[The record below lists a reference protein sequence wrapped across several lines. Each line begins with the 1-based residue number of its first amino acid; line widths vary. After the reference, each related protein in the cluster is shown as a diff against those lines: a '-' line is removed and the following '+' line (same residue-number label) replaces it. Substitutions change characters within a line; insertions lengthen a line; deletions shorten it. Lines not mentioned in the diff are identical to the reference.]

1 MYYARLSTA
10 QMIKNGLDGIYKNQ
24 GMSNDAM
31 IQLATGK
38 RTDLDPVEEAQLLNY
53 KVSIENQAQHNRNI
67 DNITPKFEAQESS
80 MRTVEAQLT
89 NLQDILI
96 KANNSITAGDKG
108 YYFEEYKAIKQS
120 IMQQLNAKDIYGQY
134 LYSGYESSVKPFD
147 DQLNYLGDTGKS
159 EIRIADNTTVQV
171 NTVGS
176 DLATSNLQNVIS
188 KLDGYFTN
196 PAQLN
201 MDTSVLDDVQNSLV
215 DVSVNIT
222 KIGNKLNRIEMSKNA
237 NEDVIYTNKVRV
249 SAIEDVDMVKAAA
262 DFAKAQAAYQAAL
275 KTQATIQQLS
285 LFNYV

>member
-10 QMIKNGLDGIYKNQ
+10 QMIQNGLDGIYKNQ
-24 GMSNDAM
+24 GMSNAAM
-31 IQLATGK
+31 TQLATGK
-38 RTDLDPVEEAQLLNY
+38 RTDLDPVEESQLLSY
-53 KVSIENQAQHNRNI
+53 KVSIENQSQHNRNI
-67 DNITPKFEAQESS
+67 DNITPKFEAQETS
-80 MRTVEAQLT
+80 MRTIEAQLT

-96 KANNSITAGDKG
+96 RANNSITAGDKG
-108 YYFEEYKAIKQS
+108 YYNEEYKAIKQS
-120 IMQQLNAKDIYGQY
+120 IMQQINAKDIYGQY
-134 LYSGYESSVKPFD
+134 LYSGHQSAVKPFD
-147 DQLNYLGDTGKS
+147 AELNYLGDTGTS
-159 EIRIADNTTVQV
+159 EIRIADNTTIQV

-176 DLATSNLQNVIS
+176 ELVTGNLKNVIS
-188 KLDGYFTN
+188 KLDEYFTN

-201 MDTSVLDDVQNSLV
+201 LDTTVLDDVQKSLV
-215 DVSVNIT
+215 DVSVNVT
-222 KIGNKLNRIEMSKNA
+222 KIGNKMNRIEMSKNS

>member
-10 QMIKNGLDGIYKNQ
+10 QMIQNGLDGIYKNQ
-24 GMSNDAM
+24 GMSNAAM

-38 RTDLDPVEEAQLLNY
+38 RTDLDPVEEAQLLSY

-67 DNITPKFEAQESS
+67 DNITPKFEAQETS
-80 MRTVEAQLT
+80 MRTIEAQLT

-108 YYFEEYKAIKQS
+108 YYNEEYKAIKQS
-120 IMQQLNAKDIYGQY
+120 IMQQINAKDIYGQY
-134 LYSGYESSVKPFD
+134 LYSGHQSAIKPFD
-147 DQLNYLGDTGKS
+147 DQLNYLGDEGTS
-159 EIRIADNTTVQV
+159 EIRIADNTTIQV

-176 DLATSNLQNVIS
+176 ELVTDNLKNVVA
-188 KLDGYFTN
+188 KLDEYFSN
-196 PAQLN
+196 PAQLK
-201 MDTSVLDDVQNSLV
+201 MDTTVLDDVQNSLV
-215 DVSVNIT
+215 DVSVNVT
-222 KIGNKLNRIEMSKNA
+222 KIGNKLNRIEMSKNT

-249 SAIEDVDMVKAAA
+249 SAIEDVDMVKAAD
-262 DFAKAQAAYQAAL
+262 DFAKARTAYQAAL